1 MTTIKNTAALA
12 CAMAL
17 MSTPAWATGR
27 PTDTPSSSSNPG
39 TAHQPTNATS
49 NPGTAHQPPTP
60 GPKAGLPA
68 KAKAY
73 GRLCQAESKKHVSG
87 QRGTPFSQC
96 VTAMAKLATGETSN
110 PARACATL
118 SKKHVPGQAGTPYSK
133 CVTAA
138 AKLRGG
144 SG

>member
-1 MTTIKNTAALA
+1 MPGKPLIAIVSAVLFAAPSLA
-12 CAMAL
+12 VAGG
-17 MSTPAWATGR
+17 P
-27 PTDTPSSSSNPG
+27 PVNPG
-39 TAHQPTNATS
+39 NSAQGHAHRQAAAQADP
-49 NPGTAHQPPTP
+49 P
-60 GPKAGLPA
+60 GPNAPA
-68 KAKAY
+68 ATKAKAY
-73 GRLCQAESKKHVSG
+73 GRLCQAESRKHVPG
-87 QRGTPFSQC
+87 QQGTPFSQC